1 MFFCLYNR
9 VMHTIWNILIYKPI
23 FNTLIFLAQYIT
35 FKDVGIAVILLTI
48 IIRLILMP
56 ISKKMIRG
64 QYALKAIQPKLN
76 ALKAR
81 GLSKDEEAKE
91 TMLLYKAEKIN
102 PFSSCVYLLIQLP
115 ILFGIYFALRGGIDQ
130 PTNLYSFLSIDGLHN
145 TLLGLIDITK
155 PFLPFA
161 ILAGLTQS
169 LQAFLAPKPEVS
181 GDPSS
186 FQNSFATSM
195 SFQTKYIL
203 PILIIF
209 IASKL
214 AAAVAIYWVIANSF
228 SIVQEFY
235 FRKQFHQ
242 D

>member
-1 MFFCLYNR
+1 
-9 VMHTIWNILIYKPI
+9 MHTIWNILIYKPI
-23 FNTLIFLAQYIT
+23 FNTLIFLAQYVT

-64 QYALKAIQPKLN
+64 QYALKAIQPKID
-76 ALKAR
+76 AIKAR

-91 TMLLYKAEKIN
+91 TMVLYKAEKIN
-102 PFSSCVYLLIQLP
+102 PFSSCLYLLIQLP
-115 ILFGIYFALRGGIDQ
+115 ILFGIYFALRAGINQ
-130 PTNLYSFLSIDGLHN
+130 PTNLYSFLSINGLHN

-169 LQAFLAPKPEVS
+169 LQAFLAPKPIEPS
-181 GDPSS
+181 GDSTS
-186 FQNSFATSM
+186 FQNQFAKSM
-195 SFQTKYIL
+195 SLQTKYIL
-203 PILIIF
+203 PLLIIF

-214 AAAVAIYWVIANSF
+214 AAAVAIYWIIANTF
-228 SIVQEFY
+228 SIFQEFY
-235 FRKQFHQ
+235 FRKQLKIN
-242 D
+242 